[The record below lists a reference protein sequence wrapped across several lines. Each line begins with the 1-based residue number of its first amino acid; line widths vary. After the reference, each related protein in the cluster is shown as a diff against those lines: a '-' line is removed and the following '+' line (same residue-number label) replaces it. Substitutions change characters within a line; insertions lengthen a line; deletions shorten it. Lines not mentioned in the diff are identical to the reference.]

1 MKRKLLLAGCAVL
14 LSACMTA
21 GSFAYFSKET
31 RAVSFVT
38 TGKIDVRL
46 KERGADGDDA
56 PADGIVILP
65 GSRIRKAVSAENRG
79 AHPAYVRMKLLT
91 GVSGDSLPA
100 DGCLL
105 IDPDLAH
112 WTFRDGWYYLN
123 EALPAGQESPPL
135 FTEIRA
141 SGPQIDVRYLGRT
154 FTADVLLSAVQSE
167 NNGSTVFDASGWPEE
182 KS

>member
-1 MKRKLLLAGCAVL
+1 MKRKILLAGCAAL

-31 RAVSFVT
+31 RAVSTVT
-38 TGKIDVRL
+38 TGKIDVCLVERDPAG
-46 KERGADGDDA
+46 KEL
-56 PADGIVILP
+56 PAESATILP
-65 GSRIRKAVSAENRG
+65 GSRIGKAVSAENRG
-79 AHPAYVRMKLLT
+79 GHPAYVRMKLLT
-91 GVSGDSLPA
+91 GVSGDALPA

-105 IDPDLAH
+105 IDPDLQH

-154 FTADVLLSAVQSE
+154 FTLDVVLSAVQSE
-167 NNGSTVFDASGWPEE
+167 NNGSNVFDASGWPEA
-182 KS
+182 KL